1 VPSIEIRPFRRS
13 DRDQL
18 TGLVNLHVQSVVPGI
33 GISVNALMSQLE
45 REPEEGLVDPW
56 VIERK
61 TLVAIERD
69 EIVAGAHLLH
79 YGADDRVG
87 EAYRGIAEIR
97 WLVCKHDAVAAGN
110 ALAAACLAAMDAW
123 RAERQYA
130 DGSLPAPFV
139 YGVPSCW
146 PHIRELY
153 ERAGFVHDGRVE
165 ILLVA
170 KVADLPTPADPPL
183 PGLELRRTLGTWPRF
198 AAMLGEERVG
208 YVEIDTYVGGRS
220 NLSHSTGWADIGNLF
235 VREQDRRKGV
245 ATWLLGHAAE
255 WLRLGEVSR
264 LVTYATPDEK
274 DELAFDASVGFRELV
289 RTERGWRRTPR

>member
-1 VPSIEIRPFRRS
+1 MQSIEIRPFRRS

-18 TGLVNLHVQSVVPGI
+18 TALVNLHVQAVVPAI
-33 GISVNALMSQLE
+33 GVSVNALMSQLE
-45 REPEEGLVDPW
+45 REPDEALVDPW

-69 EIVAGAHLLH
+69 AIVAGAHLLR
-79 YGADDRVG
+79 YGDDERVADS
-87 EAYRGIAEIR
+87 YRGATEIR
-97 WLVCKHDAVAAGN
+97 WLVCSQDATAAGN

-123 RAERQYA
+123 GADRQYA

-153 ERAGFVHDGRVE
+153 ERAGFVHEGRIE

-170 KVADLPTPADPPL
+170 KVEDLPTPADPPL
-183 PGLELRRTLGTWPRF
+183 PDLELRRTLGTWPRF

-208 YVEIDTYVGGRS
+208 FVEIDTCVGGR
-220 NLSHSTGWADIGNLF
+220 NLSRVAHWADIGNLF

-264 LVTYATPDEK
+264 LVTYAWPEQEDQ
-274 DELAFDASVGFRELV
+274 LAFHAGLGFRELI
-289 RTERGWRRTPR
+289 RTERGWRRTLG

>member
-1 VPSIEIRPFRRS
+1 VQSIEIRPFRRS

-18 TGLVNLHVQSVVPGI
+18 TALVNLHVQAVVPAI
-33 GISVNALMSQLE
+33 GVSVNALMSQLE
-45 REPEEGLVDPW
+45 REPGEAVVDPW

-69 EIVAGAHLLH
+69 AIVAGAHLLR
-79 YGADDRVG
+79 YWDDERVG
-87 EAYRGIAEIR
+87 ESYRGAAEIR
-97 WLVCKHDAVAAGN
+97 WLVCAHDATEAGN

-123 RAERQYA
+123 GAERQYA

-139 YGVPSCW
+139 YGIPASW
-146 PHIRELY
+146 PHIRELI

-170 KVADLPTPADPPL
+170 KVEELPRPAEPPL

-198 AAMLGEERVG
+198 SAMLDDERVG
-208 YVEIDTYVGGRS
+208 FVEVDTYVGGRN
-220 NLSHSTGWADIGNLF
+220 NLPRVADWGDIGNLF

-264 LVTYATPDEK
+264 LVTYATPEQE
-274 DELAFDASVGFRELV
+274 DELAFNASVGFRELV
-289 RTERGWRRTPR
+289 RTERSWTRRRT